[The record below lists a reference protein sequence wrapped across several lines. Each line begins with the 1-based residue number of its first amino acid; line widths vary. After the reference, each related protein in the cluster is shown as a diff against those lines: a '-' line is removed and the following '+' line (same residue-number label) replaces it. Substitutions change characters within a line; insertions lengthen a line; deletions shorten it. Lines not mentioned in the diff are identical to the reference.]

1 MPKRRIPAVEW
12 CSGKGYLSLQLLG
25 LEAATSSTCLEISPT
40 LCATGQQLASEAGL
54 PLTYR
59 VADVLSF
66 SDEDLPFLVGSA
78 PALHVALHA
87 CGGLH
92 RRMVRGAVAARA
104 AHIAV
109 APCCFHKHPPQGDG
123 AAPVRLLSARAAQ
136 ASQLVISWD
145 ELRLASASG
154 CAAKRRDENLR
165 TREITW
171 RLAFAAWHRRV
182 HAHVHG
188 GNRDAALV
196 SPNLDSIRGSS
207 HSPNLDC
214 SGLECD
220 DIRCDRSEWDRED
233 VRRCEDDRRRGGLD
247 DDDEFGPGAVRLPSV
262 PKLLLSQGDSARH
275 TVDGFRAFCKWAV
288 SAPGKSVS
296 ARAWLAYDLE
306 EHLTEHEASL
316 CLELGAAQAAR
327 LARLELVRHA
337 YQRPLEQWLC
347 LDVALYLEESGYSA
361 EVRQLCERSV
371 SPRNLLVC
379 GERLGGLGD

>member
-1 MPKRRIPAVEW
+1 M
-12 CSGKGYLSLQLLG
+12 SLQLLG
-25 LEAATSSTCLEISPT
+25 QEAATSSICLEISPT

-59 VADVLSF
+59 VADVLSLA
-66 SDEDLPFLVGSA
+66 DEDLPYLVGSG

-104 AHIAV
+104 AHVAV

-123 AAPVRLLSARAAQ
+123 AAPAQLLSARAAR
-136 ASQLVISWD
+136 ASQLVISWE

-154 CAAKRRDENLR
+154 FAAKRRDENLR

-188 GNRDAALV
+188 GNRDAPLV

-214 SGLECD
+214 SGLESD

-233 VRRCEDDRRRGGLD
+233 VRRCEDDDDGRGDGD
-247 DDDEFGPGAVRLPSV
+247 DRARDGAYGASVEGSFGPGAVRLPSV
-262 PKLLLSQGDSARH
+262 PKLLLSQGDSTRH

-288 SAPGKSVS
+288 SAPGKSAS
-296 ARAWLAYDLE
+296 SRAWLALALE
-306 EHLTEHEASL
+306 EHLTKREASL

-379 GERLGGLGD
+379 GERLGNL